1 MSEAERFPIF
11 ILVSLVVFLAILR
24 FVTRRRATRPSVAT
38 VLATAAV
45 VVVGGMVFAKFGQNT
60 GWPWWIYY
68 TVPAAVTLV
77 VPPVA
82 LRFSATELWQYLAL
96 AALSS
101 PSIHLLF
108 SFLLGWHEYMPFIRV
123 PSLREIL
130 SHTAADPAAESLLQ
144 LPGDGG

>member
-11 ILVSLVVFLAILR
+11 ILGSVVVLVAILR
-24 FVTRRRATRPSVAT
+24 FVTRRRATRPSVVT
-38 VLATAAV
+38 VLAISTV
-45 VVVGGMVFAKFGQNT
+45 VVVGGMVFAKLGQNT
-60 GWPWWIYY
+60 GWPWWVYY
-68 TVPAAVTLV
+68 TVPAVVTLV

-101 PSIHLLF
+101 PVIHVLF

-130 SHTAADPAAESLLQ
+130 SHASTDPAAVSLLQ
-144 LPGDGG
+144 LRGDGG